1 MSLPLSSEQRT
12 TSYSRPP
19 TSFGYQRNDCILAMA
34 ESRGVATEIGLCF
47 INMHENTCYI
57 SQIADTQTYVKAM
70 HMIHVYCPNQ
80 IIVIDKNLEEPQSIL
95 CKFIYEN
102 IQEDTKLVPVS
113 RRLFND
119 VTGMESIKRF
129 GIQQEATS
137 LQVSVSGKFY
147 CLAATAAA
155 FRFAQDRDHF
165 IYLDHS
171 VNVKYV
177 GPEDAVAARNLE
189 LITSL
194 SDGQS
199 NLSLFGILNHTS
211 TQMGAR
217 LLRISI
223 LQPLKD
229 ISIIEARLDAV
240 EVQDMFFG
248 VKKGHLYKFILLVIL
263 FNPPVTESLVAISS
277 FADLDRAISMI
288 IKKPLKAHPQNTC
301 NNINQLLILKSCLES
316 VNPIVAALGIP
327 KSALLLGIKEL
338 AQLRIGHFQTLI
350 TESIEED
357 AGYQKSALGMRH
369 QRCYAVRA
377 GLCGMLDVARQ
388 TYREA
393 VNDIYDLV
401 ACYCEETSLNI
412 KAQFSER
419 NGFYLTLPVD
429 VTARNELPEHF
440 ISVIQKKRQ
449 LHFTSIELL
458 QLNYRVSES
467 LSEIYRHSD
476 GYVNKIMDDIR
487 SGIHILYKL
496 SEAIALLDMCVAF
509 TYMCTVAD
517 YVRPEFSDT
526 LAIKSGRHP
535 IRERVSCSQF
545 VPNDIFASETTN
557 FQIVTGPNMSGKS
570 TYLRTIAML
579 VIMAHIGSFVPAEY
593 ACFRPTDYLFTRL
606 PVDDSAESGISSFM
620 VEMRDIAYMLQNV
633 TDSSLIIMDEM
644 GRATSTCDALA
655 ITTAVCEELIN
666 TKAFVYFA
674 THLHELTYTL
684 DVYPNVVKLQLMV
697 ELNTANNQCSMRF
710 HYLVQDGRADPVSY
724 GLKAAQMLGLPDEIV
739 HRAYTISNELQ
750 RLADQRKYTSSAGR
764 IQRHQNL
771 TVEVVEKLRLL
782 PWTTMSDE
790 LLHDSIENIKE
801 DYLSQ
806 VESLNLTEGIDSP

>member
-1 MSLPLSSEQRT
+1 MSLSLSSGQRT

-19 TSFGYQRNDCILAMA
+19 TTFGHQKNDCILAMA

-47 INMHENTCYI
+47 INMHDNTCCI
-57 SQIADTQTYVKAM
+57 SQIADTQTYVKTM
-70 HMIHVYCPNQ
+70 HMIHVYNPNQ
-80 IIVIDKNLEEPQSIL
+80 IIVIDKNLEEPKSKL
-95 CKFIYEN
+95 CKFMYES

-119 VTGMESIKRF
+119 VTGMECIKRF

-137 LQVSVSGKFY
+137 LQVSVSGNNSGGI
-147 CLAATAAA
+147 
-155 FRFAQDRDHF
+155 QDRDHF
-165 IYLDHS
+165 IYRDHS
-171 VNVKYV
+171 VKVKYV
-177 GPEDAVAARNLE
+177 GPEGSMMIDAVAARNLE

-194 SDGQS
+194 SNGQS

-211 TQMGAR
+211 TQMGGR

-223 LQPLKD
+223 LQPLKG
-229 ISIIEARLDAV
+229 
-240 EVQDMFFG
+240 QF
-248 VKKGHLYKFILLVIL
+248 LL
-263 FNPPVTESLVAISS
+263 
-277 FADLDRAISMI
+277 
-288 IKKPLKAHPQNTC
+288 
-301 NNINQLLILKSCLES
+301 
-316 VNPIVAALGIP
+316 
-327 KSALLLGIKEL
+327 
-338 AQLRIGHFQTLI
+338 LI

-369 QRCYAVRA
+369 QRCYAVKT

-401 ACYCEETSLNI
+401 ASYCEETSLNI
-412 KAQFSER
+412 KAQFSEK
-419 NGFYLTLPVD
+419 NGFYLSLPVD
-429 VTARNELPEHF
+429 ATARDELQEQF

-487 SGIHILYKL
+487 SGIHILYKF
-496 SEAIALLDMCVAF
+496 SEAIALLDICVAF

-526 LAIKSGRHP
+526 LAIMAGRHP
-535 IRERVSCSQF
+535 IRERVSCTQF
-545 VPNDIFASETTN
+545 VPNDIFASDTTN

-579 VIMAHIGSFVPAEY
+579 VIMAHIGSFVPAKY
-593 ACFRPTDYLFTRL
+593 ACFRPTDYSLNPIKLFTRL
-606 PVDDSAESGISSFM
+606 PVDDSAETGISSFM

-655 ITTAVCEELIN
+655 ISTAVCEELID

-697 ELNTANNQCSMRF
+697 DLNTDDNQCSMRF
-710 HYLVQDGRADPVSY
+710 HYLVQDGRANPVSY
-724 GLKAAQMLGLPDEIV
+724 GLQAAQMLGLPDEIV
-739 HRAYTISNELQ
+739 QRAYTIANELQ
-750 RLADQRKYTSSAGR
+750 RLADQRKQMSSAGKL
-764 IQRHQNL
+764 QRQQNL

-782 PWTTMSDE
+782 PFTTMSDE
-790 LLHDSIENIKE
+790 MLHDSIENIKN

-806 VESLNLTEGIDSP
+806 VESFNLTSGIDSP

>member
-1 MSLPLSSEQRT
+1 MSLSSEQRA

-19 TSFGYQRNDCILAMA
+19 TSFGYQKNDCILAMA

-47 INMHENTCYI
+47 INMHDNTCYI
-57 SQIADTQTYVKAM
+57 SQIADTQTYVKTM
-70 HMIHVYCPNQ
+70 HMIHVYNPNQ
-80 IIVIDKNLEEPQSIL
+80 IIVIDKNLEEPKSKL
-95 CKFIYEN
+95 CKFIYES

-119 VTGMESIKRF
+119 VTGLEYNKQLLLYKSAYAENFIAW
-129 GIQQEATS
+129 QQQRR
-137 LQVSVSGKFY
+137 L
-147 CLAATAAA
+147 
-155 FRFAQDRDHF
+155 
-165 IYLDHS
+165 LD
-171 VNVKYV
+171 
-177 GPEDAVAARNLE
+177 ALAARNLE

-194 SDGQS
+194 SNGQS

-211 TQMGAR
+211 TQMGGR

-223 LQPLKD
+223 LQPLND
-229 ISIIEARLDAV
+229 ISKIEARLDAV
-240 EVQDMFFG
+240 EEMSQNEDMFFG
-248 VKKGHLYKFILLVIL
+248 IKK
-263 FNPPVTESLVAISS
+263 AISS
-277 FADLDRAISMI
+277 FADLDKAISMI
-288 IKKPLKAHPQNTC
+288 IKKPLKAHPQNLC
-301 NNINQLLILKSCLES
+301 NNINQLLILKSCLEF
-316 VNPIVAALGIP
+316 VKPIVTALGLP
-327 KSALLLGIKEL
+327 KSALLLCIKETMEDSI
-338 AQLRIGHFQTLI
+338 IGHFLLLI

-369 QRCYAVRA
+369 QRCYAVKSD
-377 GLCGMLDVARQ
+377 LCGMLDVARQ

-401 ACYCEETSLNI
+401 ASYCEETSVNI
-412 KAQFSER
+412 KTQFSEK
-419 NGFYLTLPVD
+419 NGFYLSLPVD
-429 VTARNELPEHF
+429 ATSRGNLPEQF

-467 LSEIYRHSD
+467 LSEIYKHSD
-476 GYVNKIMDDIR
+476 SYVNKIMEDIR
-487 SGIHILYKL
+487 SGIHILYKF
-496 SEAIALLDMCVAF
+496 SEAIALLDICVAF
-509 TYMCTVAD
+509 THMCTVAD

-526 LAIKSGRHP
+526 LAIKAGRHP

-545 VPNDIFASETTN
+545 VPNDIFASDTIN

-579 VIMAHIGSFVPAEY
+579 VIMAHIGSFVPAKY
-593 ACFRPTDYLFTRL
+593 ASFRPTDYLFTRL

-620 VEMRDIAYMLQNV
+620 VEMRDVAYMLQNV

-655 ITTAVCEELIN
+655 ITTAVCEELIH
-666 TKAFVYFA
+666 TKAFVFFA

-697 ELNTANNQCSMRF
+697 DLNTADNQCSMRF
-710 HYLVQDGRADPVSY
+710 HYLVQDGRANPVSY
-724 GLKAAQMLGLPDEIV
+724 GLQAAQMLGLPDEIV
-739 HRAYTISNELQ
+739 QRAYTISNELQ
-750 RLADQRKYTSSAGR
+750 RLADQRKHMSSAGKL
-764 IQRHQNL
+764 QRHQNL

-790 LLHDSIENIKE
+790 MLHDSIENIKN

-806 VESLNLTEGIDSP
+806 VEMFNATSGIDSP